1 MDTGYFTASCDLLNG
16 ICWEK
21 KNSVEIVLYDLLNKK
36 HANYGLAF
44 KKTVAI
50 RSIESD
56 TVY

>member
-1 MDTGYFTASCDLLNG
+1 MEFVGK
-16 ICWEK
+16 K
-21 KNSVEIVLYDLLNKK
+21 KNSVEIVLDDLLNKK

-50 RSIESD
+50 LSIESD